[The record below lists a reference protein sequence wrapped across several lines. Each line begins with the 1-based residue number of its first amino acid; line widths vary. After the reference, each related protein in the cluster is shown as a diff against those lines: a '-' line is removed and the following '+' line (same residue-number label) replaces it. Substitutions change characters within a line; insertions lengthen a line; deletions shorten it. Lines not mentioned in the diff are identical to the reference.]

1 MGQGWDT
8 PTTPKDPILRASA
21 SINWI
26 PSADNGLSV
35 GKRYYNRHLAT
46 ISTMEYRYAGDAHE
60 RLFASYHDDTD
71 PFPSSVTACFPE
83 RDHSRQEISL
93 LQELFFP
100 TAWNAPELV
109 RDELAI
115 VDRLDELGSLVK
127 SGVCPY
133 SDGRPNETVAALLD
147 SLPEIRRLLKK
158 DVEAAYK
165 GDPAAKTY
173 MEIIRSYPGFQAI
186 MIQRVAHVLY
196 DIGAAEY
203 ARELTEY
210 AKTQTGIDIHPGA
223 EIGEYFFIDHGT
235 GVVIGETVT
244 VGEWVRLYQDV
255 TLGALHF
262 EEEEG
267 DEHALKKGYKR
278 HPDIGDHVVIGA
290 GTKVLGAIDV
300 GDHVSIG
307 ANSWITED
315 IPDQTKVYI
324 KDHPTQERKR
334 YDD

>member
-1 MGQGWDT
+1 MV
-8 PTTPKDPILRASA
+8 
-21 SINWI
+21 N
-26 PSADNGLSV
+26 
-35 GKRYYNRHLAT
+35 
-46 ISTMEYRYAGDAHE
+46 YRYAGDAHE
-60 RLFASYHDDTD
+60 RLFASYQDDSD
-71 PFPSSVTACFPE
+71 PFPTNVTACFPDRE
-83 RDHSRQEISL
+83 HRREEVAL
-93 LQELFFP
+93 LQELLFP
-100 TAWNAPELV
+100 TCWNAPELV
-109 RDELAI
+109 RDELA
-115 VDRLDELGSLVK
+115 VLDQLDDLGTLVK
-127 SGVCPY
+127 AGICPY
-133 SDGRPNETVAALLD
+133 TDGRPDETVSALID
-147 SLPEIRRLLKK
+147 SLPRIRDVLKR

-173 MEIIRSYPGFQAI
+173 MEIIRSYPGFLAI
-186 MIQRVAHVLY
+186 SVQRVAHVLY
-196 DIGAAEY
+196 DIGAPEY

-223 EIGEYFFIDHGT
+223 EIGEYFFVDHGT
-235 GVVIGETVT
+235 GVVIGETAT

-267 DEHALKKGYKR
+267 QEHALKKGYKR

-290 GTKVLGAIDV
+290 GTKVLGDITV

-315 IPDQTKVYI
+315 VPDRTKVYI

-334 YDD
+334 YD

>member
-1 MGQGWDT
+1 
-8 PTTPKDPILRASA
+8 
-21 SINWI
+21 
-26 PSADNGLSV
+26 
-35 GKRYYNRHLAT
+35 
-46 ISTMEYRYAGDAHE
+46 MEYRYAGDAHE

-83 RDHSRQEISL
+83 RDHSRREISL

-290 GTKVLGAIDV
+290 GTKVLGAIEV

-324 KDHPTQERKR
+324 KDHPTQERKS

>member
-1 MGQGWDT
+1 
-8 PTTPKDPILRASA
+8 
-21 SINWI
+21 
-26 PSADNGLSV
+26 
-35 GKRYYNRHLAT
+35 
-46 ISTMEYRYAGDAHE
+46 MEYRYDGDAHE
-60 RLFASYHDDTD
+60 RLFASYADDSE
-71 PFPSSVTACFPE
+71 PFPTGVTACFPDRNHRRE
-83 RDHSRQEISL
+83 EVEL
-93 LQELFFP
+93 LQELLFP
-100 TAWNAPELV
+100 TCWNAPELV
-109 RDELAI
+109 RDELA
-115 VDRLDELGSLVK
+115 VLDHLDELGDLFRA
-127 SGVCPY
+127 GICPY
-133 SDGRPNETVAALLD
+133 SDGETRPREAVSTVLD
-147 SLPEIRRLLKK
+147 SLPRLRRVLKR

-173 MEIIRSYPGFQAI
+173 MEIIRSYPGFLAI
-186 MIQRVAHVLY
+186 AVQRVAHVLY
-196 DIGAAEY
+196 GIGAQEY

-210 AKTQTGIDIHPGA
+210 AKTRTGIDIHPGA
-223 EIGEYFFIDHGT
+223 EIGEHFFIDHGT
-235 GVVIGETVT
+235 SVVIGETAT

-290 GTKVLGAIDV
+290 GTKVLGAITV

-315 IPDQTKVYI
+315 VPDRTKVYI

-334 YDD
+334 YQE

>member
-1 MGQGWDT
+1 MV
-8 PTTPKDPILRASA
+8 
-21 SINWI
+21 N
-26 PSADNGLSV
+26 
-35 GKRYYNRHLAT
+35 
-46 ISTMEYRYAGDAHE
+46 YRYAGDAHE
-60 RLFASYHDDTD
+60 RLFASYQDDSD
-71 PFPSSVTACFPE
+71 PFPTSVTACFPDRE
-83 RDHSRQEISL
+83 HRREEVAL
-93 LQELFFP
+93 LQELLFP
-100 TAWNAPELV
+100 TCWNAPELV
-109 RDELAI
+109 RDELA
-115 VDRLDELGSLVK
+115 VLDQLDDLGTLVK
-127 SGVCPY
+127 AGICPY
-133 SDGRPNETVAALLD
+133 TDGRPDETVSALID
-147 SLPEIRRLLKK
+147 SLPRIRDVLKR

-173 MEIIRSYPGFQAI
+173 MEIIRSYPGFLAI
-186 MIQRVAHVLY
+186 SVQRVAHVLY
-196 DIGAAEY
+196 DIGAPEY

-223 EIGEYFFIDHGT
+223 EIGEYFFVDHGT
-235 GVVIGETVT
+235 GVVIGETAT

-267 DEHALKKGYKR
+267 QEHALKKGYKR

-290 GTKVLGAIDV
+290 GTKVLGDITV

-315 IPDQTKVYI
+315 VPDRTKVYI

-334 YDD
+334 YD